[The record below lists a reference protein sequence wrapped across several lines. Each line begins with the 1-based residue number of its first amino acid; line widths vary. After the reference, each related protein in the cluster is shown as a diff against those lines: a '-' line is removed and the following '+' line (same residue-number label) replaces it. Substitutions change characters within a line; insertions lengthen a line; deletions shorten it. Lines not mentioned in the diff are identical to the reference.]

1 MSNKSNL
8 YQALQSYRSDLNKQ
22 LQVVDDYLTNGSAT
36 TTVKYFNA
44 RKQLIGFK
52 TINSKWTTVRGK
64 QVVEKKHKDYVLFY
78 TYDIPV
84 LAHSVKVESPFFENT
99 TEYVGATSRHY
110 RQVHVAYATI

>member
-22 LQVVDDYLTNGSAT
+22 LQVVDDYLTKGSAT

-44 RKQLIGFK
+44 RKQLISIK
-52 TINSKWTTVRGK
+52 TITSKWTTVRGK

-78 TYDIPV
+78 THNVPV
-84 LAHSVKVESPFFENT
+84 LAHSVKVESPFFEST
-99 TEYVGATSRHY
+99 TEYVSAVSKHY
-110 RQVHVAYATI
+110 REVPVAYATI